1 MTNLTDPGATRQ
13 PATLAANQRVLDALD
28 QRIGSN
34 VYESQGKI
42 FSVQTIDGGDLSGA
56 ANFARVRN
64 TVINATTNAILS
76 ETDLGTVAFDYFQG
90 SLAVNAAGRLVIGYN
105 RSGASTADLN
115 SDGLADGNVSFMA
128 QSFWVD
134 SAGALHA
141 VSGEML
147 LKAGLT
153 SDYHNG
159 TIFGQAA
166 VGRQRWGDYSQVTID
181 PNNANRFWA
190 IGEFAREYN
199 NAAGGHPGGTGGS
212 RWGAYVAEIQVA
224 VPEPST
230 YAMMLAGF
238 GVVGALGARRRR
250 NSGNAAKQNA

>member
-166 VGRQRWGDYSQVTID
+166 VGRQR
-181 PNNANRFWA
+181 
-190 IGEFAREYN
+190 
-199 NAAGGHPGGTGGS
+199 
-212 RWGAYVAEIQVA
+212 
-224 VPEPST
+224 
-230 YAMMLAGF
+230 
-238 GVVGALGARRRR
+238 
-250 NSGNAAKQNA
+250 